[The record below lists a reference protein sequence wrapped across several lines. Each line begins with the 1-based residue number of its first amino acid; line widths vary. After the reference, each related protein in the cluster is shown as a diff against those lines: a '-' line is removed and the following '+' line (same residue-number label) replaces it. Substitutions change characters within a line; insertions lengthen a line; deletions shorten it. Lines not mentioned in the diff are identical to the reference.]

1 MYIEQILSAFLLYFF
16 SYVDINWTCWYK
28 LDSVFKVV
36 TLDHDFE
43 AGLPGLC
50 SNTLPQKSKI
60 DQVLGVMSKLI
71 LRTVRDSVC
80 VFSD

>member
-1 MYIEQILSAFLLYFF
+1 MG
-16 SYVDINWTCWYK
+16 
-28 LDSVFKVV
+28 SVFKFV

-60 DQVLGVMSKLI
+60 AQVLGVMSKLI
-71 LRTVRDSVC
+71 LRTVRESVC
-80 VFSD
+80 IFSDTWDFNQERS